1 MDIEG
6 KRVESKLVNCNKIYF
21 CYKNRE
27 YLLCTVMKNAS
38 SGQLVLMNDKLQAI
52 ANFSKVPP
60 INLAT
65 LVKIVQIQDFLYIV
79 HTHSILRINLL
90 NEDMQL

>member
-1 MDIEG
+1 
-6 KRVESKLVNCNKIYF
+6 
-21 CYKNRE
+21 
-27 YLLCTVMKNAS
+27 
-38 SGQLVLMNDKLQAI
+38 MNDKLQAI